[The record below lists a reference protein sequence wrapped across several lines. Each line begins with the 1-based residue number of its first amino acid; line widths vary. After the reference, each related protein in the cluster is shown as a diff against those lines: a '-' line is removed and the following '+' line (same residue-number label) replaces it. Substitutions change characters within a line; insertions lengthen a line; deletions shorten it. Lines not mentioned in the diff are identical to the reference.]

1 LFFEMKA
8 SSYCYEC
15 LQKLANQAAE
25 LATIDEPAKARA
37 IEQSLKILRDN
48 FSLDCVSIV
57 VATKIHDEVKKITG
71 NPDPYREM
79 KDKEIAVA
87 RELSKQIKVEP
98 GNFQSCL
105 KFAALGNTIDFF
117 RPLNVIQQ
125 DMKGPVNFI
134 IDDSKHFEAKIKHA
148 RRILYLA
155 DNAGEMFF
163 DLPLVR
169 WIRRRA
175 SVAYVVKSAPVQ
187 DDITV
192 EGIRRAGLEA
202 ELGEILTTGTATPGI
217 DFSQASAEFKNEFD
231 QADLIFAK
239 GMGYYESLSELP
251 AEGKVFYCLRVK
263 CQPVA
268 DSLKVP
274 LNSYVA
280 MLR

>member
-1 LFFEMKA
+1 MKA
-8 SSYCYEC
+8 SGNCYEC

-25 LATIDEPAKARA
+25 LATNDERAKARA
-37 IEQSLKILRDN
+37 LSESLEILRDD
-48 FSLDCVSIV
+48 FSMDCVSIV
-57 VATKIHDEVKKITG
+57 VATKIHDAVKKITG

-117 RPLNVIQQ
+117 RSLDIIQQ
-125 DMKGPVNFI
+125 DMKEPVNFV

-169 WIRRRA
+169 WMRRRA

-192 EGIRRAGLEA
+192 EDIKRAGLEDA
-202 ELGEILTTGTATPGI
+202 LGEILATGTATPGI
-217 DFSQASAEFKNEFD
+217 DFSQAAAEFKREFNT
-231 QADLIFAK
+231 ADLVFAK
-239 GMGYYESLSELP
+239 GMGYYESLSELVV
-251 AEGKVFYCLRVK
+251 EGKVFYCLRAK

-268 DSLKVP
+268 DALKVP

-280 MLR
+280 VLR